1 MNIKPL
7 LFIIKPNYKKCDAR
21 AGECVYSFKK
31 NMHSPAEF
39 SGYKRKIK
47 KIKYY
52 KYLYN
57 SCNIYKNAVFPKST
71 A

>member
-21 AGECVYSFKK
+21 AGKCVYSFKK

-39 SGYKRKIK
+39 SGYKKIK

-52 KYLYN
+52 KYL
-57 SCNIYKNAVFPKST
+57 
-71 A
+71 